1 MRSNVGPMRSNVVQ
15 RIISFYSEDWNHTL
29 KKHIIF
35 RLLIKQLV
43 IYFHETISFLGHSKT
58 NPMKHY
64 VLQIIHAIRVEIK
77 FYSSLGR
84 PYNITNY
91 QPSL

>member
-1 MRSNVGPMRSNVVQ
+1 MIKNICQS
-15 RIISFYSEDWNHTL
+15 L
-29 KKHIIF
+29 LIIF

-43 IYFHETISFLGHSKT
+43 IYFHGTISFLGHSKT